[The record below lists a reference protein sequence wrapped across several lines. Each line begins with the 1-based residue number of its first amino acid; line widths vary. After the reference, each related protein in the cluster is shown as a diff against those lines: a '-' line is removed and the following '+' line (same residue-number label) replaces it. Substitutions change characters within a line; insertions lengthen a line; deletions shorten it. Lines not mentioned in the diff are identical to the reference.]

1 MARKSPIQMHHIR
14 YGNETMPEWSV
25 ALKMWMHKAVTLLAR
40 MNVSEEAYVLAT
52 NFLLSITQVVADMR
66 MALDVDGPG
75 THASQKKH
83 FPDGD

>member
-14 YGNETMPEWSV
+14 YGNEFMPEWKV

-40 MNVSEEAYVLAT
+40 TNASEEAYVLAV
-52 NFLLSITQVVADMR
+52 NFQMSINQVVSDMR
-66 MALDVDGPG
+66 MALDTGTE

-83 FPDGD
+83 YEG